1 MVMIASN
8 NIKSIIMVLD
18 QSFGTLK
25 LVQENGHPD
34 RLAGVDLNSSTAKAL
49 SQFADAGIRVILL
62 VNKDILARSLQD
74 LKLFIPYVEEVMTYD
89 QDMQKAL
96 STLAERSSL
105 TSEQTIFI
113 AADRALRGKAT
124 SNGYLAVPHPSI
136 AALAIKGSLLH
147 FVRAR

>member
-1 MVMIASN
+1 MVMMASN

-49 SQFADAGIRVILL
+49 SQFADAGIRVKLL
-62 VNKDILARSLQD
+62 GNKDFLTSSLQD
-74 LKLFIPYVEEVMTYD
+74 LKQFIPSMEEVIPYD
-89 QDMQKAL
+89 QDMQKPL
-96 STLAERSSL
+96 SMLAERSSL

-113 AADRALRGKAT
+113 AADRALRGQAT
-124 SNGYLAVPHPSI
+124 SIGYLAFPHPSI
-136 AALAIKGSLLH
+136 AALSY
-147 FVRAR
+147 